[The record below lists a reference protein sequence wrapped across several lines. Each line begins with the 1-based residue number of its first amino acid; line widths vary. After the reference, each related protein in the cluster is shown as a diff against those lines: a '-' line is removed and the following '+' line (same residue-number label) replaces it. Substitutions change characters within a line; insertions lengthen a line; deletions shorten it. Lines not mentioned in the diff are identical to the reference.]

1 MTEISKNNDELHDEK
16 KVEKNSNTS
25 LTDVKVKPTLLL
37 WLVPIFM
44 GLLGGIL
51 MYIAVKD
58 EDQKKANTA
67 ILVGF
72 LSTIALIFLYVII
85 FSALAMTNLR
95 MMDF

>member
-1 MTEISKNNDELHDEK
+1 LTEISKNEDELHEEK
-16 KVEKNSNTS
+16 KVDKNPNLN
-25 LTDVKVKPTLLL
+25 LTDVEVKPTPLL

-72 LSTIALIFLYVII
+72 LSTIALIFLYVLI
-85 FSALAMTNLR
+85 FSALAMMNLR

>member
-1 MTEISKNNDELHDEK
+1 
-16 KVEKNSNTS
+16 
-25 LTDVKVKPTLLL
+25 
-37 WLVPIFM
+37 M

-58 EDQKKANTA
+58 EDQKKANAA

-85 FSALAMTNLR
+85 FSALAMMNLR